1 MARAKAACEERR
13 RRWTELVT
21 KWQGSGSSQAVF
33 CREHGLNANTF
44 NFWKL
49 RVLRQRP
56 GTRHNRRMLEATAD
70 DDSKFIP
77 VRVATQSSCA
87 FEVCLRSGHTIRIA
101 PGFDETSLRRL
112 INLLE
117 PDGGADRAC

>member
-1 MARAKAACEERR
+1 MARTKAACEERR
-13 RRWTELVT
+13 RHWTELVL
-21 KWQGSGSSQAVF
+21 KWQNSGASQAVF

-56 GTRHNRRMLEATAD
+56 GTRRNRRMLEATAD
-70 DDSKFIP
+70 GDSKFIP
-77 VRVATQSSCA
+77 VRVAMPVSCA

-101 PGFDETSLRRL
+101 PGFDETALRRL
-112 INLLE
+112 LGVLE
-117 PDGGADRAC
+117 QNGAC

>member
-1 MARAKAACEERR
+1 MARANAACEERR
-13 RRWTELVT
+13 RRWTELVA

-33 CREHGLNANTF
+33 CRENGLNANTF

-56 GTRHNRRMLEATAD
+56 GTRRMLEATAD

-77 VRVATQSSCA
+77 VRVATQSFCA

-101 PGFDETSLRRL
+101 PGFDKASLRCL
-112 INLLE
+112 IGVLE
-117 PDGGADRAC
+117 SESGSDRAC

>member
-1 MARAKAACEERR
+1 MARAKAACDERS

-33 CREHGLNANTF
+33 CREYGLNANTF

-56 GTRHNRRMLEATAD
+56 GTRRNRRMLEVTAD

-77 VRVATQSSCA
+77 VRVSTPVSCA
-87 FEVCLRSGHTIRIA
+87 IEVCLRSGHTIRIES
-101 PGFDETSLRRL
+101 GFDETALRRL
-112 INLLE
+112 IGVLE
-117 PDGGADRAC
+117 QNGAC

>member
-21 KWQGSGSSQAVF
+21 KWQGSGSSQAAY

-49 RVLRQRP
+49 RVLRQRS
-56 GTRHNRRMLEATAD
+56 GRRRKRHMHEATAD
-70 DDSKFIP
+70 GDSKFIP
-77 VRVATQSSCA
+77 VRVATSVSCA
-87 FEVCLRSGHTIRIA
+87 FEICLRSGHTIRIES
-101 PGFDETSLRRL
+101 GFDETALRRL
-112 INLLE
+112 IGVLE
-117 PDGGADRAC
+117 QNGAC